1 MPAARATRSSLSK
14 ASGGAIRR
22 RRTIRWAARIT
33 ASSSSSVRGGR
44 ASASPTVPSE
54 ILPIP
59 STVGPTHRVVKATGP
74 SRPLERSGDAG
85 VANALRVGS
94 PRVGADPHER
104 AEGESMSVTATTTSS
119 TSYER
124 FAGACAFAAAGAGLA
139 YSVAFVLV
147 LRDVGGRA
155 VETLTAL
162 FLLTGGLLSV
172 GVILG
177 LYGRLRTFDPG
188 HALLAAV
195 LGAAGGLGAAIHGAF
210 DLANAVND
218 PGRSLGLPNPVD
230 PRGFLT
236 FGLT

>member
-1 MPAARATRSSLSK
+1 
-14 ASGGAIRR
+14 
-22 RRTIRWAARIT
+22 
-33 ASSSSSVRGGR
+33 
-44 ASASPTVPSE
+44 
-54 ILPIP
+54 
-59 STVGPTHRVVKATGP
+59 
-74 SRPLERSGDAG
+74 
-85 VANALRVGS
+85 
-94 PRVGADPHER
+94 
-104 AEGESMSVTATTTSS
+104 MSVTATTTSS

-124 FAGACAFAAAGAGLA
+124 FAGGCAFAAAATGLA

-147 LRDVGGRA
+147 LRDIGGRA

-162 FLLTGGLLSV
+162 LLLAGGLLSV
-172 GVILG
+172 AVILG
-177 LYGRLRTFDPG
+177 LYGRLRTVDPG

-236 FGLT
+236 FGLTGLAVLAVARLVFLGAPLARRVGVVGVVAGVLLIVVYLGRMIILDAKNPVVLGSAVLLGFVVSPAFYVLVGLDLRRPDVSAPGARAG

>member
-1 MPAARATRSSLSK
+1 
-14 ASGGAIRR
+14 
-22 RRTIRWAARIT
+22 
-33 ASSSSSVRGGR
+33 
-44 ASASPTVPSE
+44 
-54 ILPIP
+54 
-59 STVGPTHRVVKATGP
+59 
-74 SRPLERSGDAG
+74 
-85 VANALRVGS
+85 
-94 PRVGADPHER
+94 
-104 AEGESMSVTATTTSS
+104 MSVTATATSS

-124 FAGACAFAAAGAGLA
+124 FAGGCAFAAAAAGLA

-162 FLLTGGLLSV
+162 LLLAGGLLSV
-172 GVILG
+172 AVILG
-177 LYGRLRTFDPG
+177 LYGRLRTVDPG

-218 PGRSLGLPNPVD
+218 PGRTLGLPNPVD

-236 FGLT
+236 FGLTGLAVLAVARLVFMGAPLARRVGVVGVVAGVLLIVVYLSRMIILDAKNPVVLGSAVLLGFLVSPAFYVLVGLDLRRPDVSTPGARAG

>member
-1 MPAARATRSSLSK
+1 
-14 ASGGAIRR
+14 
-22 RRTIRWAARIT
+22 
-33 ASSSSSVRGGR
+33 
-44 ASASPTVPSE
+44 
-54 ILPIP
+54 
-59 STVGPTHRVVKATGP
+59 
-74 SRPLERSGDAG
+74 
-85 VANALRVGS
+85 
-94 PRVGADPHER
+94 
-104 AEGESMSVTATTTSS
+104 MSVTATTTSS

-236 FGLT
+236 FGLTGLAVLAVARLVFMGAPLARRVGVVGAVAGVLLIVVYLGRMIILDAKNPVVLGSAVLLGFLVSPAFYVLVGLDLRRPEVPAPAARAR